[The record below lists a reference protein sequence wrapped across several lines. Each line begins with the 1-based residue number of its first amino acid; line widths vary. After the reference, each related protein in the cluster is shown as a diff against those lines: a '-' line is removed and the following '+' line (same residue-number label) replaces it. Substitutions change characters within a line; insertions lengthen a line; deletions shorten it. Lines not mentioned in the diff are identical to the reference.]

1 MSIEATLLVVLI
13 AFGVFRTAE
22 ALTLDDGPFGV
33 FLRWRILV
41 GVYDRD
47 ATGQPAKELGRL
59 FECPYC
65 VGMWLS
71 LLGAVGW
78 FYLYHFP
85 FAVSKFFL
93 VWLAIAGMQS
103 ALQTMCGRKND

>member
-33 FLRWRILV
+33 FLRWRIFV

-47 ATGQPAKELGRL
+47 ASGRPTKELGRL

-65 VGMWLS
+65 IGVWLA
-71 LLGAVGW
+71 LGGALSW
-78 FYLYHFP
+78 FYLYHLP
-85 FAVSKFFL
+85 FDVGIFFL
-93 VWLAIAGMQS
+93 LWLALAGIQAS
-103 ALQTMCGRKND
+103 LQTVCGRKND